1 MCRLQKE
8 VIKME
13 ITKEGFYWSMVM
25 SGFLIFCG
33 IGTFSNI
40 RSIIFVSLFSLL
52 LIYIIMVFER
62 YYNA

>member
-1 MCRLQKE
+1 
-8 VIKME
+8 ME